1 MLCFPPFCADDQQ
14 PTRGGA
20 TRSSQCRF
28 QGETP
33 ESQTA
38 KGSHGCCCFA
48 RGECWSRL
56 IFRGFIRLAD
66 FISCFWFSLSF
77 GFFAT
82 MSSSFLMC
90 CVNVV
95 FILFFKVCVFVWVI
109 YALFQ
114 WNPFLILRQK
124 DKIRKKI
131 KKWTD
136 CQGFSYVAKWW
147 ARDGFRKGG
156 LKRGVVSH

>member
-14 PTRGGA
+14 PNRGGA

-38 KGSHGCCCFA
+38 KGSHGCCCLT

-95 FILFFKVCVFVWVI
+95 FILFFKVCVCVGHLCTVSVEP
-109 YALFQ
+109 LFNTAPKGQ
-114 WNPFLILRQK
+114 NQK
-124 DKIRKKI
+124 KLQKVDGLSGLQLHGKMMG
-131 KKWTD
+131 
-136 CQGFSYVAKWW
+136 QGWFQ
-147 ARDGFRKGG
+147 
-156 LKRGVVSH
+156 KRWS